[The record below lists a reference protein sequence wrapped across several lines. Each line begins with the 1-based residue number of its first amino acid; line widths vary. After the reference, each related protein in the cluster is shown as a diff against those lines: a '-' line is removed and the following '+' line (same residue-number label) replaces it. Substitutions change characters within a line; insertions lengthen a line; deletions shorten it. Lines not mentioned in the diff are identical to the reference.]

1 MYDIAV
7 IGAGVIGTAV
17 ARCLT
22 RYALR
27 VAILERDNDVA
38 CGTTK
43 ANSAIIHAGY
53 DAPADSL
60 KGQFN
65 AEGNAMFDDLCRELG
80 VPFKRIGSLVLAL
93 QPEDL
98 NTLEALKANGEEL
111 GVPGLEILS
120 REAVLAREPG
130 VNPDNHGALYAPTA
144 GIVEPWEL
152 AIACAENAVDNGAE
166 LFLNFPV
173 TGIRRLAGGY
183 ELTDGQRTLSARL
196 VVNCAGVYADA
207 VYGLAVGEPEFRI
220 HPRRGQYFLLD
231 KAADGLVNHIVF
243 PCPSK
248 LGKGILV
255 VPTVDHNILV
265 GPDSEELGEDRKE
278 AVETTRERLAF
289 IRAEALRLCPDIPFR
304 ENITT
309 FSGLRAEP
317 TGGDFIIGESPQAKD
332 FYNVAGMKSPG
343 LSSAPAIAEHVAH
356 WAAMRLE
363 ASPNP
368 RYNGWRRPRVR
379 FMELDA
385 AEKQAMIEKD
395 SRYGRVICRC
405 ELITEGEIVDAIHRP
420 AGGTTLNGIKRRVRP
435 GAGRCQGGFCGPRV
449 LEILERELGLAA
461 TEVLQEGT
469 GSQVLMGRTK
479 EHRTEAVPCG
489 GMKS

>member
-166 LFLNFPV
+166 PFLNFPV
-173 TGIRRLAGGY
+173 TGIRRLAGGMS
-183 ELTDGQRTLSARL
+183 LRTDSG
-196 VVNCAGVYADA
+196 
-207 VYGLAVGEPEFRI
+207 
-220 HPRRGQYFLLD
+220 
-231 KAADGLVNHIVF
+231 
-243 PCPSK
+243 PSVPGWWSTV
-248 LGKGILV
+248 LGSMQMRC
-255 VPTVDHNILV
+255 TAW
-265 GPDSEELGEDRKE
+265 R
-278 AVETTRERLAF
+278 
-289 IRAEALRLCPDIPFR
+289 
-304 ENITT
+304 
-309 FSGLRAEP
+309 SGSLNS
-317 TGGDFIIGESPQAKD
+317 GSI
-332 FYNVAGMKSPG
+332 
-343 LSSAPAIAEHVAH
+343 
-356 WAAMRLE
+356 
-363 ASPNP
+363 
-368 RYNGWRRPRVR
+368 
-379 FMELDA
+379 
-385 AEKQAMIEKD
+385 
-395 SRYGRVICRC
+395 
-405 ELITEGEIVDAIHRP
+405 P
-420 AGGTTLNGIKRRVRP
+420 AGDNISCWIKRR
-435 GAGRCQGGFCGPRV
+435 
-449 LEILERELGLAA
+449 
-461 TEVLQEGT
+461 T
-469 GSQVLMGRTK
+469 GW
-479 EHRTEAVPCG
+479 
-489 GMKS
+489 